1 MAGDKAV
8 VVSSG
13 TVGRGHRSARCG
25 GSVRDIY
32 MVFRAA
38 AGILNSAQRGIASVP
53 IFIPRDKVVLISL
66 LLNIGRASNLGGR
79 FGPEIKFCDGWLLRT
94 GVASLKQNRA
104 MARPT

>member
-25 GSVRDIY
+25 GSVRETY
-32 MVFRAA
+32 GVPRRRRHFEFSA
-38 AGILNSAQRGIASVP
+38 AGDCHRPNIYG
-53 IFIPRDKVVLISL
+53 PRDKVVLIWL
-66 LLNIGRASNLGGR
+66 LLNIGPASNLGGC
-79 FGPEIKFCDGWLLRT
+79 FGPEIKFCDGWLLCS

>member
-25 GSVRDIY
+25 GSVRERDIY

-38 AGILNSAQRGIASVP
+38 AGILNSAQRGIDYVP
-53 IFIPRDKVVLISL
+53 IFMDRGIRWYLF
-66 LLNIGRASNLGGR
+66 R
-79 FGPEIKFCDGWLLRT
+79 FF
-94 GVASLKQNRA
+94 
-104 MARPT
+104 